1 MLLLFFE
8 NLLYLYYK
16 KSYNNKQVNFARGE
30 KMASSSST
38 GRKRKS
44 RRSLREISTKR
55 REKRSQKVSV
65 VGLLIRAGIV
75 LSVFIIAYF
84 LLLNSSFKVEQFV
97 IEGNSKVSDEDIIT
111 LSGINPGDDLFQSDV
126 SVASDQIALHVLIEE
141 VSVRVRPFHT
151 ILIEVTEKDAL
162 AGFVDDDTYYY
173 IDNDKVVVGSSEM
186 VDESLPL
193 FSGFEVPAF
202 ISIGLEMNNAEL
214 DTDIIIANQAVSLFP
229 GYTLEISAISQS
241 VNNIYLD
248 GVEVRLGTTGRLE
261 EKLAVLSSIVS
272 SMSQQKLE
280 SLEYIDVSIPD
291 EPVVQE
297 KPVED
302 NNSME

>member
-1 MLLLFFE
+1 
-8 NLLYLYYK
+8 
-16 KSYNNKQVNFARGE
+16 
-30 KMASSSST
+30 MAGSRST

-44 RRSLREISTKR
+44 RNNLRETSMKR
-55 REKRSQKVSV
+55 REKRNQKVSV
-65 VGLLIRAGIV
+65 AGFLIRAGIV

-84 LLLNSSFKVEQFV
+84 LLLNSSFKVENFD

-111 LSGINPGDDLFQSDV
+111 LSGINVGDDLFQSDV
-126 SVASDQIALHVLIEE
+126 KTAADQIGLHVLIED

-151 ILIEVTEKDAL
+151 ILIEVTEKNAV

-173 IDNDKVVVGSSEM
+173 IDANKVVVGESEM

-202 ISIGLEMNNAEL
+202 ISIGLQMDNSEL
-214 DTDIIIANQAVSLFP
+214 DTDLIIANQASSLFSD
-229 GYTLEISAISQS
+229 YALEISAQSES
-241 VNNIYLD
+241 VNNIYLN

-261 EKLAVLSSIVS
+261 KKLSALSSIIH
-272 SMSQQKLE
+272 SMSQQKLV

-297 KPVED
+297 QPVADDGSSE
-302 NNSME
+302 